1 MKKKN
6 VIGLVA
12 GIAAGAAVA
21 AAGYVATAKV
31 VKEIKADLNDKEILS
46 PEGNN
51 KITLKCGISDFAKGL
66 AFVKV
71 IAANENG
78 EDECKFSFLAGKSAK
93 NASYEWV
100 DNDHFEITVGEG
112 KLKQCCDVDFSGEQI
127 CLFYYWQKDAAPVVD
142 MIELVE
148 EVVEDAEE
156 VVEEAAEEAAE
167 VAEAAEETVAEA
179 AEEAAEAVEET
190 AEATEEAVETNE
202 EA

>member
-12 GIAAGAAVA
+12 GLAAGAAAV

-31 VKEIKADLNDKEILS
+31 VKEIKADLDDKEILS

-51 KITLKCGISDFAKGL
+51 KITLKCGVSDFAKGL

-78 EDECKFSFLAGKSAK
+78 EDECKFSFLAGKGAK
-93 NASYEWV
+93 NAHYEWA

-127 CLFYYWQKDAAPVVD
+127 CLFYYWQKDADKAVD

-148 EVVEDAEE
+148 VIDEEIAE

-167 VAEAAEETVAEA
+167 IAEEAEATVAEV
-179 AEEAAEAVEET
+179 AEEAAAAVEET
-190 AEATEEAVETNE
+190 AETTEEVVETNE
-202 EA
+202 EV

>member
-1 MKKKN
+1 MNKKN
-6 VIGLVA
+6 VIGLA
-12 GIAAGAAVA
+12 IGLAAGAAAA
-21 AAGYVATAKV
+21 AAGYLATAKI
-31 VKEIKADLNDKEILS
+31 VKEIKADLNDLELLS

-51 KITLKCGISDFAKGL
+51 KITLKCGVSDFAKGL

-112 KLKQCCDVDFSGEQI
+112 KLKQCCDVDFSEDQI
-127 CLFYYWQKDAAPVVD
+127 CLSYYWQKDAAEEI
-142 MIELVE
+142 IEISEEIAEIVE
-148 EVVEDAEE
+148 EA
-156 VVEEAAEEAAE
+156 VEEAAEEAEEIAE
-167 VAEAAEETVAEA
+167 TVEETVEETAPV
-179 AEEAAEAVEET
+179 AEEAAE
-190 AEATEEAVETNE
+190 TNE